1 MVLFVKRVGIIGGG
15 IMGRQIADIM
25 AINGKEVIIRDISED
40 YTKKAMEI
48 VDNNLTD
55 LVQFH
60 STRAEKEIERIE
72 SRDGIQLSDEQKE
85 KIKEVLKPKFN
96 QEQKAETIS
105 RISTTTN
112 IEDFNDVD
120 LVIEA
125 VVENIEVKKE
135 VFNDLDTHTPKH
147 AILAS
152 NTSSLSITEIAAATK
167 RPEKV
172 IGVHFFNPPVS
183 LPLVEI
189 IPGTETSE
197 ETVNDLI
204 DYVSTLRNHRY
215 PMQAIKVK
223 EVPGFLVNRILFAM
237 MNEAFS
243 CYEQGVASMRD
254 IDLAMKAG
262 AGMPMGPFELADL
275 VGIDVI
281 YNVQNEVR
289 EMLGGNTMNEPSQT
303 LRKLYHAG
311 RYGKKSKRG
320 FYDYR

>member
-15 IMGRQIADIM
+15 IMGSQIADIM

-152 NTSSLSITEIAAATK
+152 NTSSLSITEIAL
-167 RPEKV
+167 
-172 IGVHFFNPPVS
+172 S
-183 LPLVEI
+183 LI
-189 IPGTETSE
+189 HI
-197 ETVNDLI
+197 
-204 DYVSTLRNHRY
+204 
-215 PMQAIKVK
+215 
-223 EVPGFLVNRILFAM
+223 
-237 MNEAFS
+237 
-243 CYEQGVASMRD
+243 
-254 IDLAMKAG
+254 
-262 AGMPMGPFELADL
+262 
-275 VGIDVI
+275 
-281 YNVQNEVR
+281 
-289 EMLGGNTMNEPSQT
+289 
-303 LRKLYHAG
+303 
-311 RYGKKSKRG
+311 
-320 FYDYR
+320 

>member
-15 IMGRQIADIM
+15 IMGSQIADIM

-40 YTKKAMEI
+40 LTKKAMEI
-48 VDNNLTD
+48 VDNNLND

-60 STRAEKEIERIE
+60 ATRAEKEIERIE
-72 SRDGIQLSDEQKE
+72 SKDGIQLNDEQKE

-96 QEQKAETIS
+96 QESKAETIS
-105 RISTTTN
+105 RISTTTK

-125 VVENIEVKKE
+125 VVENIEVKKK

-152 NTSSLSITEIAAATK
+152 NTSSLSITEIAASTK

-172 IGVHFFNPPVS
+172 IGMHFFNPPVS

-197 ETVNDLI
+197 ETVNDVI

-223 EVPGFLVNRILFAM
+223 EVP
-237 MNEAFS
+237 
-243 CYEQGVASMRD
+243 
-254 IDLAMKAG
+254 
-262 AGMPMGPFELADL
+262 
-275 VGIDVI
+275 
-281 YNVQNEVR
+281 
-289 EMLGGNTMNEPSQT
+289 
-303 LRKLYHAG
+303 
-311 RYGKKSKRG
+311 
-320 FYDYR
+320 